1 MNDAPALNAANVG
14 IAMGSGTAVAQQA
27 SDMVI
32 TDDDF
37 STIVVAISHGRA
49 IYANIQKSGTA
60 AAAVHGTSRPC
71 DIGQRVG

>member
-49 IYANIQKSGTA
+49 IYANIQKSA
-60 AAAVHGTSRPC
+60 RH
-71 DIGQRVG
+71 